1 MGTTGLALQKR
12 LRHLHLF
19 TFDFGRWTSFFFW
32 LSWLS
37 QQRSRRSLA
46 SVPLFTLTD
55 VRQVGF

>member
-37 QQRSRRSLA
+37 QQPKNA
-46 SVPLFTLTD
+46 SGSCARGCCVEAFD
-55 VRQVGF
+55 